1 MNAETLCGMMLKAQ
15 EQSYGDGLDETP
27 TTAGTYSATEGGSGT
42 HLTISALVANDVLKL
57 DDSKGGKQE
66 VYVKGRVFA
75 YVWKD
80 ITVTMDKTKEP
91 KAFQYFQL
99 LFDAR
104 RKVSEDFHKDDRIY
118 KENILQFSTDMGK
131 IKMVIHYTLIKDI
144 TTP

>member
-1 MNAETLCGMMLKAQ
+1 MAGNFKFTMN
-15 EQSYGDGLDETP
+15 QS
-27 TTAGTYSATEGGSGT
+27 GSGD
-42 HLTISALVANDVLKL
+42 AVPRVL
-57 DDSKGGKQE
+57 GKE
-66 VYVKGRVFA
+66 KDGPNKMCIRDRGRVFA